1 MMKMCTGVS
10 VTAGLL
16 LFMCVCLN
24 EQMLEA
30 CSCIPFHPQQ
40 HFCKA
45 GAVIKA
51 LVLDEEPMPGRHHM
65 EIKYKINVLKVFR
78 GFEHAEIEYLHTA
91 SDGAMCGLGLS
102 PGVYLLTVRGVNI
115 GLCDLV
121 VHWDNL
127 SKTHKKILSLG
138 QEACDCKVT
147 HCFKKPCDENK
158 CYLTDMFDSVK
169 LYSESI
175 CMANSTGSCRW
186 INAY

>member
-1 MMKMCTGVS
+1 MMKMKMYVS
-10 VTAGLL
+10 AGLL
-16 LFMCVCLN
+16 FFMCVCLN

-40 HFCKA
+40 EFCYSS
-45 GAVIKA
+45 AVIKA
-51 LVLDEEPMPGRHHM
+51 MVLDEEPIPGQDPE
-65 EIKYKINVLKVFR
+65 EIKYKINVLQVFK
-78 GFEHAEIEYLHTA
+78 GAEHAGIEYLHTA
-91 SDGAMCGLGLS
+91 SDGAMCGIRLR
-102 PGVYLLTVRGVNI
+102 PGIYLLAVRGVHV

-121 VHWDNL
+121 VRWDNL

-138 QEACDCKVT
+138 QEACDCKVS
-147 HCFKKPCDENK
+147 HCFKEPCDENK